1 MPHST
6 RTTWTAMTADCDAA
20 EVSAPVAIIVAVAL
34 TGTLVSSLYVG
45 WNRGDRDEPSVV
57 WARGVTTAAVALL
70 GLVLQARVLRSCS
83 VWSLLRRLHFWEPW
97 HGWRGVAADAAHF
110 VVIYAA
116 PWLYERRKAAQATS
130 NKALGNASPPKLPTP
145 RLAPSCQG
153 VALALR
159 TAAFSPLSEE
169 CLFRGCVLRL
179 VLVAT
184 GSTSAAVTA
193 SALLFSVAHLHHYWR
208 HRRVHETV
216 MQLGITLAFGVY
228 QGVLFWQSDQSLWP
242 CVATHAF
249 FNTVGLPRLPAAAL
263 SPDAV
268 SATAALQW
276 QVPMQWLAA
285 SSGLLRHG
293 IRGAQAL
300 RPRRR
305 TYPASSSA
313 AEHHPAPLTSFGLT
327 HVQYPAGDVVLGPV
341 AALFSLAPCF
351 IFAMQFAAVY
361 CRREIPALLLMAG
374 QLANEVLSAAV
385 KQLVRQRRP
394 PDTAL
399 HGRSFGWPSSH
410 AQFVAFLLTYI
421 VWQCAPVVGGTIP
434 QRSRGGSWWVSL
446 GATEAILLQA
456 ISALLTVGV
465 CSSRIY
471 LGYHTASQVW
481 GGVALGFGWA
491 LGWFVLERRWLRR
504 ACRTSRWLHSL
515 CFRDSSGIPNIF
527 RVEQQCNGRRCVNKT
542 DAPASSDGATADA
555 VAMGSTPR
563 PRRSAQRARLP
574 AMHPQ

>member
-1 MPHST
+1 MS
-6 RTTWTAMTADCDAA
+6 ADCDVA
-20 EVSAPVAIIVAVAL
+20 EVTATVAIIVSVAL

-45 WNRGDRDEPSVV
+45 WNRGDRDRPSVV

-70 GLVLQARVLRSCS
+70 GLALQARVLRSCS
-83 VWSLLRRLHFWEPW
+83 VWSLLRRLHIWEPW

-116 PWLYERRKAAQATS
+116 PWLYERWGAAGASS
-130 NKALGNASPPKLPTP
+130 NKAPGNALPPKFPTA
-145 RLAPSCQG
+145 RLSPSWQS
-153 VALALR
+153 VALTLR
-159 TAAFSPLSEE
+159 TATFSPLSEE

-179 VLVAT
+179 VLAAT
-184 GSTSAAVTA
+184 GSTSVAVTV

-263 SPDAV
+263 SPDAM
-268 SATAALQW
+268 SATAMLQW
-276 QVPMQWLAA
+276 HAPIQWLAA
-285 SSGLLRHG
+285 SSGLLRYG

-305 TYPASSSA
+305 RYPAFSSV
-313 AEHHPAPLTSFGLT
+313 AEQQQQQQHQAPLTSFGLT

-341 AALFSLAPCF
+341 AALFSLAPYV
-351 IFAMQFAAVY
+351 IFAMQSAAVY

-374 QLANEVLSAAV
+374 QLANEVFSAAV

-421 VWQCAPVVGGTIP
+421 VCQCAPVAGGTIP
-434 QRSRGGSWWVSL
+434 QRSSGGSWWVSL

-456 ISALLTVGV
+456 ISVLLAVGV

-471 LGYHTASQVW
+471 LGYHTVSQVW

-504 ACRTSRWLHSL
+504 ACRASRWLHSL
-515 CFRDSSGIPNIF
+515 CFKDSSGVPNIF
-527 RVEQQCNGRRCVNKT
+527 RVEQSCDHRRCIHKMDVH
-542 DAPASSDGATADA
+542 ACSDGAAADA
-555 VAMGSTPR
+555 VAMESMPR
-563 PRRSAQRARLP
+563 PWRSAQRARLP
-574 AMHPQ
+574 ATHPQ